1 MNFGDGAPYEL
12 KGSRTVWVG
21 GKGGDNIK
29 VLPIDIGWDAVYES
43 DGFGPG
49 ARESLA
55 GLSYFASE
63 TEVK

>member
-29 VLPIDIGWDAVYES
+29 VLPIDIGWDAVHEL
-43 DGFGPG
+43 DRHHHDPG
-49 ARESLA
+49 KPLE
-55 GLSYFASE
+55 
-63 TEVK
+63 

>member
-29 VLPIDIGWDAVYES
+29 VLPIDIGWDAVHES
-43 DGFGPG
+43 DGFGPS
-49 ARESLA
+49 ARKSLA
-55 GLSYFASE
+55 GLAYFASE
-63 TEVK
+63 TEVE